1 MGFRKDFIWGA
12 ATASYQIEGAYN
24 EDGKGLSV
32 WDAFSH
38 TPGKVYEGHT
48 GDVACD
54 HYHHVEEDVQLMAD
68 MGVKNYRFSIAWP
81 RLLPEGTG
89 KVNQKGIDFYNRLLD
104 ALGEKGIRPFVTLFH
119 WDYPLALQHRGAWTN
134 PDSVKW
140 FTDYAALCAEKFG
153 DRVKDFI
160 TFNEPACFIGLGYG
174 NGEHAPGL
182 VHAMCDYV
190 PMCHHV
196 NVAHGKTVQLL
207 RELVPGARVGF
218 APNSNPC
225 IPETESQADI
235 DAARKAYF
243 SCGDTLMGM
252 NWSVAWWSDPAMLG
266 EYPADALNAA
276 GHFLPKGWE
285 KDMATIHQPLDF
297 YGHNIYSGRIIRAA
311 DNERGWE
318 APLLAP
324 GYPHTAM
331 DWPVTPDALYWGAKF
346 LTERYKTPFIITE
359 NGMAG
364 LDWVSVDG
372 QVHDPAR
379 QDFLHRYLRAYR
391 RAADDGVDVAGYF
404 QWSLMD
410 NFEWAFGYNRRFGLV
425 HVDYQTQKR
434 TVKDSGWWYKQV
446 METNGENL

>member
-1 MGFRKDFIWGA
+1 
-12 ATASYQIEGAYN
+12 
-24 EDGKGLSV
+24 
-32 WDAFSH
+32 
-38 TPGKVYEGHT
+38 
-48 GDVACD
+48 
-54 HYHHVEEDVQLMAD
+54 
-68 MGVKNYRFSIAWP
+68 
-81 RLLPEGTG
+81 
-89 KVNQKGIDFYNRLLD
+89 
-104 ALGEKGIRPFVTLFH
+104 
-119 WDYPLALQHRGAWTN
+119 
-134 PDSVKW
+134 
-140 FTDYAALCAEKFG
+140 
-153 DRVKDFI
+153 
-160 TFNEPACFIGLGYG
+160 
-174 NGEHAPGL
+174 
-182 VHAMCDYV
+182 
-190 PMCHHV
+190 
-196 NVAHGKTVQLL
+196 
-207 RELVPGARVGF
+207 
-218 APNSNPC
+218 
-225 IPETESQADI
+225 
-235 DAARKAYF
+235 
-243 SCGDTLMGM
+243 
-252 NWSVAWWSDPAMLG
+252 
-266 EYPADALNAA
+266 
-276 GHFLPKGWE
+276 
-285 KDMATIHQPLDF
+285 MATIHQPLDF
-297 YGHNIYSGRIIRAA
+297 YGHNIYSGRIIGAA